1 MKILIT
7 AGKSAKALK
16 LIKLFPEDSIVLADY
31 GEMPSFPSKAYRFI
45 SLGIQN
51 DEIIAHNLLS
61 CCLDE
66 SADAILPL
74 NEIELKEVQKS
85 KILFEEFNI
94 SIITTPDL
102 PNINF

>member
-16 LIKLFPEDSIVLADY
+16 LIKFFPEDSIVLADY

-45 SLGIQN
+45 SLGVQN
-51 DEIIAHNLLS
+51 NDIIAHNLLT

-66 SADAILPL
+66 AADAILPL
-74 NEIELKEVQKS
+74 NAIELQEVQKS

-94 SIITTPDL
+94 KIISSPEPLT
-102 PNINF
+102 I